1 MLTYAGADATAGGR
15 LTAARLEHEAR
26 ALQLLCVLA
35 RGLVASVRQFV
46 SNRGQFVSNRGQFAS
61 AYAVGVRARAA
72 GDADAWQVPEF
83 TCFTSTKVGV

>member
-1 MLTYAGADATAGGR
+1 MLTYAGADATVGGR

-46 SNRGQFVSNRGQFAS
+46 SNRGQFAS
-61 AYAVGVRARAA
+61 AHAAGVRARAA

-83 TCFTSTKVGV
+83 TCFTSKKVGV